1 VRTLTLPLP
10 GGHLVMHRFPGRWM
24 KDDQLADLRAT
35 LAAITADRFGAV
47 PAYGPFLPGR
57 AGLRNRIITLF
68 HERGRGTASAFSAM
82 VHSPVRHEGR
92 ALDVVNLGLTVSRA
106 TPGRQSVLPLL
117 IVPPL
122 AVHGLLRAALPFWVV
137 TFTARPRTVGFFLDH
152 FDRPTPCPAGSAAAN
167 RARCR
172 LAQAIFEQCRTDSG
186 VGSAATLEPEAQ
198 VVRGSN
204 ADSAAVLLKPFSK
217 MPMHHRAG
225 VNRFCATRLD
235 YDRGDEFLLIARAG
249 LPTLLRFVDRSLRA

>member
-1 VRTLTLPLP
+1 MRTLTLPLP

-24 KDDQLADLRAT
+24 KDDQLAELRDT
-35 LAAITADRFGAV
+35 LGSITAERFGEV

-57 AGLRNRIITLF
+57 AGLRNRIVTLF

-106 TPGRQSVLPLL
+106 TPGRHSVLPLL

-137 TFTARPRTVGFFLDH
+137 TFTARPRTVGFFIDH
-152 FDRPTPCPAGSAAAN
+152 FDRPTPHPTGNAGAN

-172 LAQAIFEQCRTDSG
+172 LARAIFEQCRADSG
-186 VGSAATLEPEAQ
+186 VAPAATLEAEAQ

-204 ADSAAVLLKPFSK
+204 AETSEALLKPFSK
-217 MPMHHRAG
+217 MPMHHRDA
-225 VNRFCATRLD
+225 VNRFCATALD

-249 LPTLLRFVDRSLRA
+249 LPTLLRFVERSLRA